1 MPLNVAVQMDP
12 IGSINIDA
20 DSTFRIMEEAQA
32 RGHRLFYYTPD
43 RLAFVDVGRSRS
55 APVLAPGLTREAAL
69 RRFHVRTADG
79 RLVSGAEAFGHLWRS
94 LPGWR
99 WLGRL
104 IGLRILGLRPLLAIA
119 EAAYRL
125 SLPLRPRLARWIA
138 RRDAQQRR

>member
-1 MPLNVAVQMDP
+1 MTSGASGESLRIFYDGDCPLCRAE
-12 IGSINIDA
+12 IDHY
-20 DSTFRIMEEAQA
+20 
-32 RGHRLFYYTPD
+32 RGCDGAD

-125 SLPLRPRLARWIA
+125 SLPLRPRLARWIV